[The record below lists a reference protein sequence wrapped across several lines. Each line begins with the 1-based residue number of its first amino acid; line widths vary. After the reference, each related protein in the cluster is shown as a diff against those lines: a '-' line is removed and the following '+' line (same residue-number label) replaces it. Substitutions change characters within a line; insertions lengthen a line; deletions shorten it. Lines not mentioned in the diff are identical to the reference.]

1 MRLEFIEATTISD
14 SWFLCLNKIFEVG
27 RTYRI
32 DRGSF
37 AGQQRLEF
45 DYITIHIKYPN
56 TRPLLPECPISS
68 GIPNPASNEYL
79 EEYLPYLMTS
89 VKKPNELYSYGI
101 DLEPQIKEVI
111 KMLRKSPNINQAC
124 MTVGNADS
132 IKLADP
138 QCLKVIDCRVSD
150 GKLHFVIYIRSNDL
164 WGGYPVNIAS
174 IQILK
179 EYMADEIGVEDG
191 EIIYSSKG
199 LHLYDHCWELAKK
212 VIGKE
217 SIKNEK

>member
-27 RTYRI
+27 RKYRI

-89 VKKPNELYSYGI
+89 AKKPNELYSYGM
-101 DLEPQIKEVI
+101 DVEPQMKEVI
-111 KMLRKSPNINQAC
+111 EILRKSPNTNQAC

-132 IKLADP
+132 IKLDDP
-138 QCLKVIDCRVSD
+138 QCLKVADFRISD
-150 GKLHFVIYIRSNDL
+150 NKLHVVIYFRSNDL
-164 WGGYPVNIAS
+164 WGGYPINIAS
-174 IQILK
+174 IQMLK
-179 EYMADEIGVEDG
+179 EYMVDELGVEDG
-191 EIIYSSKG
+191 EIVYSSKG
-199 LHLYDHCWELAKK
+199 LHLYDHCWDIAKK
-212 VIGKE
+212 VIGK
-217 SIKNEK
+217 K